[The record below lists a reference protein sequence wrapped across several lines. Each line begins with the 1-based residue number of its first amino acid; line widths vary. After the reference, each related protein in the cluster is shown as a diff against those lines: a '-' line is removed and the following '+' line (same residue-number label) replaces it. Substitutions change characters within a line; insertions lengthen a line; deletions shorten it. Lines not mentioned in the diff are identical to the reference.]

1 MAARS
6 PRSRRLLL
14 AALGLLLA
22 VLLAPRAASA
32 AGTVT
37 CLKPQPEETDGRWV
51 LTFNFD
57 YGRVPD
63 MPHIPMMFSFQHV
76 VQYEWSLTDESP
88 NKPIFTRK
96 PLSNQPEINIST
108 DVGFADMSGKLWRST
123 KNYQLE
129 VRRDAEFEAGEYTL
143 TIRESGRVF
152 GRPIRL
158 TLRGEN
164 EAVDRRAINIQAPK
178 PPDKKKKPKEEPKE
192 GASGDE
198 GATGDEGPVDDPTT
212 TADDEFAAD
221 PEGPPEEKPRQGG
234 CGCALPG
241 TERAGGSAFG
251 LAALGVGIVLGR
263 RGQTRRRGRPA
274 V

>member
-1 MAARS
+1 
-6 PRSRRLLL
+6 LL
-14 AALGLLLA
+14 AAVGLLLA
-22 VLLAPRAASA
+22 LLLAPRDARA

-37 CLKPQPEETDGRWV
+37 CLKPQPEEQDGRWV
-51 LTFNFD
+51 LSFNFD

-108 DVGFADMSGKLWRST
+108 DVGFADMAGKIWRST

-143 TIRESGRVF
+143 TIREGGRVF

-164 EAVDRRAINIQAPK
+164 EPVDRRAINIQAPK
-178 PPDKKKKPKEEPKE
+178 PPSKKKPKTDEPKE
-192 GASGDE
+192 DGSGE
-198 GATGDEGPVDDPTT
+198 ESPTGDEGPVDDPTT
-212 TADDEFAAD
+212 TADDEFSENPD
-221 PEGPPEEKPRQGG
+221 GPPEEKPRQGG

-241 TERAGGSAFG
+241 TEPTFSWPLG
-251 LAALGVGIVLGR
+251 LGALGVGLALVRRGSGR
-263 RGQTRRRGRPA
+263 RRSQPRDDRPPR
-274 V
+274 